1 MKTSHLRLLLDAIN
15 TQVWSVSLDGVYQ
28 EANSAHARFVGRSVE
43 ALIGVQVCDVIPA
56 HTLEPLLRCSRE
68 ALKTGTPSRAEQW
81 VSDASDD
88 LRLLEV
94 TQTPLRDAAG
104 ELVGLAC
111 SAEDITERHTTRE
124 ALRRSE
130 EQLRRVTNTIP
141 GVLVRYKLDSDG
153 NDTLLYASDQLK
165 DLWGVSKE
173 HALEDMKHA
182 WGRVH
187 PDDAEHT
194 RQEIMRA
201 AQHLTPTEHTW
212 RMVMPDG
219 AVKWLTSRAQPSL
232 EEDGSVVWDS
242 VIFDVT
248 EHKRTQLQLESEK
261 RRLSSVIRGTQA
273 GTWEWNV
280 QTGETIFNA
289 RWAEVIGCALEELE
303 PTTIQIWIDHA
314 HPEDLES
321 SLRKLRACFRR
332 EREYYHH
339 ECRMRH
345 QDGRWIWTLAR
356 GRVGTWTPDD
366 KPEWMFGTFQ
376 DITAQKLAQAQLA
389 EANMRMQ
396 VAADAARF
404 GVWDTDI
411 RTNTL
416 CWDRWMFRLYGLDP
430 EDFGGTYASWE
441 RCVHP
446 DDLSDAQATIAEAL
460 NGDGHFEKD
469 FRIITPS
476 GQTRTLK
483 AYARVVQS
491 ADGKPE
497 RLIGIN
503 YDITEKRKV
512 EEELRFQSLVLE
524 SISDLVLAANPEGQ
538 LTYAN
543 AAARAF
549 LNASSD
555 AEALPEVAACW
566 GHPVSDAPTAPN
578 TIMQVALETGE
589 WRGET
594 RMTRQDGEA
603 RLMRVHLQRLHAPA
617 GRVLGVI
624 GVLADI
630 TDHKRAEEEVLRMQR
645 LDGLGLIASGIA
657 HDFNNMLMSMM
668 GYLELAELDMP
679 EGAYSRTF
687 AEEAFQ
693 AIERARQLTRQLMSF
708 AKGDEPVLGDIDT
721 RSLIQETAAFH
732 LHGSNVA
739 LRLDL
744 SDALWPI
751 HADKAQIGQVLSNL
765 TINARQAME
774 RGGTLHISAE
784 NLPAGQTQGHHN
796 PDKPYVRITVR
807 DEGEGMAPQT
817 LSRVFDPYFT
827 TKASGHGLG
836 LTVVHTIVRK
846 HEGHIRAA
854 STPGV
859 GTTFDVL
866 LPASPSASMALK
878 PPAAARAQDLSAH
891 ALRVLLMD
899 DEATLRGVGVG
910 LLEALGVACDGVS
923 DGEEALVRYA
933 RALEQGQTYDAV
945 IMDLTIVG
953 GPGARDTIAGLL
965 SLDPNARAIAM
976 SGYASDPALAQY
988 RDHGFVA
995 RLPKPFTLQ
1004 ELHDALLKA
1013 MRARPR

>member
-130 EQLRRVTNTIP
+130 EQLRRVTDAIP
-141 GVLVRYKLDSDG
+141 GALLRYKLHPDGSDEVV
-153 NDTLLYASDQLK
+153 YAGGQFEEV
-165 DLWGVSKE
+165 WGITRAQAVGDVQRFW
-173 HALEDMKHA
+173 AC
-182 WGRVH
+182 VH
-187 PDDAEHT
+187 PDDVAGARRLVQRSAQTLT
-194 RQEIMRA
+194 RWEY
-201 AQHLTPTEHTW
+201 TW
-212 RMVMPDG
+212 RVVMSGG
-219 AVKWLTSRAQPSL
+219 AIKWLSGKAQPAL
-232 EEDGSVVWDS
+232 QDDGSVIWDS
-242 VIFDVT
+242 VVLDVT
-248 EHKRTQLQLESEK
+248 EHKQTQLQLESEK
-261 RRLSSVIRGTQA
+261 RRLSGVIRGTQA

-289 RWAEVIGCALEELE
+289 RWAEVIGCTLEELE

-356 GRVGTWTPDD
+356 GRVGTWTQDD

-404 GVWDTDI
+404 GVWEIDVKANVLRWDHRMFLLYDI
-411 RTNTL
+411 
-416 CWDRWMFRLYGLDP
+416 DP
-430 EDFGGTYASWE
+430 ETFDGTPASWE
-441 RCVHP
+441 RCIHP
-446 DDLSDAQATIAEAL
+446 DDLARTQRETVEAFQ
-460 NGDGHFEKD
+460 GEGCFDTE
-469 FRIITPS
+469 FRIVTRD
-476 GQTRTLK
+476 GQVRVIK
-483 AYARVVQS
+483 AYAQLLRDAHGEPS
-491 ADGKPE
+491 AFVGV
-497 RLIGIN
+497 N
-503 YDITEKRKV
+503 Y
-512 EEELRFQSLVLE
+512 
-524 SISDLVLAANPEGQ
+524 
-538 LTYAN
+538 
-543 AAARAF
+543 
-549 LNASSD
+549 
-555 AEALPEVAACW
+555 
-566 GHPVSDAPTAPN
+566 
-578 TIMQVALETGE
+578 
-589 WRGET
+589 
-594 RMTRQDGEA
+594 
-603 RLMRVHLQRLHAPA
+603 
-617 GRVLGVI
+617 
-624 GVLADI
+624 DI

-668 GYLELAELDMP
+668 GYLELAELDIP
-679 EGAYSRTF
+679 EDAYSRAF
-687 AEEAFQ
+687 SEEAFQ
-693 AIERARQLTRQLMSF
+693 AIDQARQLTRQLMSF

-721 RSLIQETAAFH
+721 HSLIRETAAFH
-732 LHGSNVA
+732 LHGSSIA
-739 LRLDL
+739 LRLAL
-744 SDALWPI
+744 SDGLWPI

-765 TINARQAME
+765 IINARQAME
-774 RGGTLHISAE
+774 RGGALHISAE
-784 NLPAGQTQGHHN
+784 NLRPGQEHHN
-796 PDKPYVRITVR
+796 PARPYVRITVR
-807 DEGEGMAPQT
+807 DEGEGIDPET

-827 TKASGHGLG
+827 TKTSGHGLG
-836 LTVVHTIVRK
+836 LAVVHTIVRK
-846 HEGHIRAA
+846 HKGHIQAT

-859 GTTFDVL
+859 GTTFELL
-866 LPASPSASMALK
+866 LPASPNALMAPKPSA
-878 PPAAARAQDLSAH
+878 PRAQDVSGLQ
-891 ALRVLLMD
+891 VLLMD

-945 IMDLTIVG
+945 IMDVTIVG